1 MMAETA
7 ASLFAS
13 SAAGGETEA
22 PRTGVLPYQAIRQAV
37 REGVIC
43 GAPDILPEQLQP
55 ASIDLRLG
63 PVAYRVRASFLP
75 GGGRSVREKLAFGSA
90 FRCWLRANSTSCWI

>member
-1 MMAETA
+1 MAEVATT
-7 ASLFAS
+7 LFAS
-13 SAAGGETEA
+13 SGETAEPES

-43 GAPDILPEQLQP
+43 GAPDILPDQLQP

-63 PVAYRVRASFLP
+63 PVAFRVRASFLP
-75 GGGRSVREKLAFGSA
+75 GGGRSVREKLDQ
-90 FRCWLRANSTSCWI
+90 FRMTISEPARPRFIS

>member
-37 REGVIC
+37 REGI
-43 GAPDILPEQLQP
+43 I
-55 ASIDLRLG
+55 
-63 PVAYRVRASFLP
+63 
-75 GGGRSVREKLAFGSA
+75 
-90 FRCWLRANSTSCWI
+90 